1 MNLFGNIFPYG
12 KFGSSRAINGEN
24 PTGEKGKGG
33 MASGS
38 LGKGRKGHPCLT
50 DIAPGSSENSCSICS
65 CSIVNFSA
73 TAFFSMRY
81 SVFVICPAE

>member
-33 MASGS
+33 MAAGS

-50 DIAPGSSENSCSICS
+50 DIAPGSTTVLADIHG
-65 CSIVNFSA
+65 
-73 TAFFSMRY
+73 
-81 SVFVICPAE
+81 

>member
-38 LGKGRKGHPCLT
+38 LAKAEK
-50 DIAPGSSENSCSICS
+50 
-65 CSIVNFSA
+65 
-73 TAFFSMRY
+73 
-81 SVFVICPAE
+81 VIHALLILHQAVLQFWQIYMGVG

>member
-38 LGKGRKGHPCLT
+38 LGKG
-50 DIAPGSSENSCSICS
+50 
-65 CSIVNFSA
+65 
-73 TAFFSMRY
+73 
-81 SVFVICPAE
+81 